1 MYVMESAP
9 GPRAVINGREVD
21 YFCGCGYLSLQNH
34 PELIRAACEAL
45 KKYGMASATS
55 RSGFGNNPV
64 LLEVEERA
72 SEFFGTES
80 SLYYVSGYLGNSI
93 LLQGLRD
100 EYDVI
105 FVDRESHYS
114 VIDGASVT
122 HKPVVFFAHLDPE
135 NLRKKIRQTLKTSE
149 RPLVICD
156 GVFPVSGEVSPLPEY
171 LEVLKEY
178 EGRIVC
184 VDDAHAIGVI
194 GEKGRGSFEYFGLK
208 GEGLYFS
215 GTLSKAAG
223 GHGGIIAGDRGFI
236 EKLKEKSQIPD
247 ASSPPSTAVAAAT
260 AKALEIMLREPGLM
274 KKLRD
279 NVAYAKKGFRDLGFE
294 TGDSPVP
301 IICLHSRKGVDLKA
315 LQLSLFERRIAV
327 FYVAP
332 GTYSSVPQSGAI
344 RIAIFSSHSRGQID
358 RLLEEIKNFL

>member
-34 PELIRAACEAL
+34 PELIKAAGEAL

-64 LLEVEERA
+64 LLEVEEKA
-72 SEFFGTES
+72 SKFFGTES

-105 FVDRESHYS
+105 FVDKESHYS

-122 HKPVVFFAHLDPE
+122 HKPVVFFAHLDPGD
-135 NLRKKIRQTLKTSE
+135 LRNKTRQTLRPSE

-156 GVFPVSGEVSPLPEY
+156 GVFPVSGEISPLPEY
-171 LEVLKEY
+171 LKVLEES
-178 EGRIVC
+178 EGRIIC
-184 VDDAHAIGVI
+184 VDDAHAIGVL
-194 GEKGRGSFEYFGLK
+194 GEKGRGSFEYFGLE

-223 GHGGIIAGDRGFI
+223 GHGGIIAGDRDFI

-247 ASSPPSTAVAAAT
+247 ASSPPATVVAAAT
-260 AKALEIMLREPGLM
+260 AKALEILQREPGLR

-279 NVAYAKKGFRDLGFE
+279 NVAYAKRRFRHLGFD
-294 TGDSPVP
+294 TDDSPVP
-301 IICLHSRKGVDLKA
+301 IICLHSKRGVDLKA
-315 LQLSLFERRIAV
+315 LQLELFERRIAV

-332 GTYSSVPQSGAI
+332 GSYSSVPQSGAI

-358 RLLEEIKNFL
+358 RLLEEIKKLF